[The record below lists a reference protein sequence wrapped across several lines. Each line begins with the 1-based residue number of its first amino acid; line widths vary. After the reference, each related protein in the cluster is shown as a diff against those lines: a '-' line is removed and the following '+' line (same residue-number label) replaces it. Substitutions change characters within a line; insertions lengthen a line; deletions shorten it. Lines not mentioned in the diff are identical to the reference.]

1 MWVVVRLQP
10 TKNEKQKWDEKLNNY
25 QGRLVG
31 LSWIGFQQ
39 HPLASHSGCWVPLI
53 PQSILSLSDTEHL
66 SCANA
71 MPMQKIAKNAEIGK
85 VFAISNSMTEGF

>member
-1 MWVVVRLQP
+1 MNIQIRLH
-10 TKNEKQKWDEKLNNY
+10 TESDRIVEYNY

-31 LSWIGFQQ
+31 LSWTGFQQ
-39 HPLASHSGCWVPLI
+39 HPLPSHSSSVVPLI

-71 MPMQKIAKNAEIGK
+71 MPMQKIAKNAEIGN
-85 VFAISNSMTEGF
+85 VFAISMTEGF

>member
-1 MWVVVRLQP
+1 MKIQMLLHIEFGHKV
-10 TKNEKQKWDEKLNNY
+10 EYNY

-39 HPLASHSGCWVPLI
+39 HPLLSHSSCVVPLI

-66 SCANA
+66 SCAKA
-71 MPMQKIAKNAEIGK
+71 IPMKKIAKNAKIGK
-85 VFAISNSMTEGF
+85 VFAISISMTEDF